1 MNISFALLSL
11 IISLYPQTYPN
22 YHHIFTWLNWL
33 DLIEK
38 ILTKDLICQKP
49 KVQRV
54 VVQIEFSMT
63 KSTLKWQLILLLT
76 LSIDKNVCKVIK
88 KKKKKKII
96 LNFFFINFLMDS
108 FLGGITFYLILGP
121 KSLSFSLNLIA
132 ICNKLSHPL
141 FSFSF
146 SFSSIRFKTLS

>member
-88 KKKKKKII
+88 KKKKNHIE
-96 LNFFFINFLMDS
+96 FFFYKFSYGFLFRWNNFLFDS
-108 FLGGITFYLILGP
+108 WAKISVVFVKFNC
-121 KSLSFSLNLIA
+121 NLQ
-132 ICNKLSHPL
+132 
-141 FSFSF
+141 
-146 SFSSIRFKTLS
+146 

>member
-38 ILTKDLICQKP
+38 ILTKDLISQKP

-88 KKKKKKII
+88 KKII
-96 LNFFFINFLMDS
+96 LNFFFYKFSYGFLFRWNNFLFDS
-108 FLGGITFYLILGP
+108 WAKISVVFVKFNC
-121 KSLSFSLNLIA
+121 NLQ
-132 ICNKLSHPL
+132 
-141 FSFSF
+141 
-146 SFSSIRFKTLS
+146 